1 MRSKIIKLIIILAI
15 PVFVLTGFCFWL
27 NFNNKLETE
36 SNLVISVGYNQEL
49 FLRAVSRFP
58 KNSEIG
64 ATNISGLI
72 APHHDIASDYIAE
85 LFQQVGCRD
94 IKRVIIIGPNHE
106 NSGAGDIITGDF
118 SYHYLGE
125 EITFDKVLVGKIL
138 KNGIAVLD
146 NSRLSTEHSISAL
159 VPFVNYYFAD
169 AEIVPLM
176 LSARVNLEQS
186 KKLGEYLSSYLNE
199 ETLIIAS
206 IDFSHYLSTEQA
218 NNNDVVTRDA
228 ILSRDYNKIF
238 SLDSDYLDS
247 PAALVAV
254 LSATGKHEASKIQII
269 RQANLAEAI
278 GASSVSNSTS
288 YFTAL
293 LYR

>member
-27 NFNNKLETE
+27 NSDNKLKPE

-49 FLRAVSRFP
+49 FLRAISRFP
-58 KNSEIG
+58 KNEEIG
-64 ATNISGLI
+64 STTISGLI
-72 APHHDIASDYIAE
+72 APHHDIAADYTAE
-85 LFQQVGCRD
+85 LFQKVSRRN
-94 IKRVIIIGPNHE
+94 IKRVLIIGPNHE

-118 SYHYLGE
+118 SYRYLGE
-125 EITFDKVLVGKIL
+125 EVNFDKVLIDKML
-138 KNGIAVLD
+138 KDRIAILD
-146 NSRLSTEHSISAL
+146 NNKLSTEHSISAL
-159 VPFVNYYFAD
+159 VPFINYYFKD
-169 AEIVPLM
+169 AKIVPLII
-176 LSARVNLEQS
+176 SNRVSLNQS
-186 KKLGEYLSSYLNE
+186 IKLGQYLATYLDE

-218 NNNDVVTRDA
+218 NDNDVITRA
-228 ILSRDYNKIF
+228 ALLSRDYNKIF
-238 SLDSDYLDS
+238 SLNSDYLDS

-254 LSATGKHEASKIQII
+254 LSATYKHEASQIQII

-278 GASSVSNSTS
+278 GAGSVANSTS

-293 LYR
+293 LYH